1 MRRRAARTIFGLMTL
16 MYSTAAFTAGAQA
29 QNGEGAS
36 SALYQVLGKYRE
48 ASRRSEHESALKTLE
63 RSAEK
68 FNAVNE
74 GLLYLLRGRS
84 FERLEKREEALAEY
98 GKGLTLKSPVEA
110 QLRFSFARV
119 AAALGRV
126 DDAKS
131 ALNVLLATAAREPG
145 DVPQAMKLQTIFE
158 YEEQLAKAEKW
169 KQAIQLLGPA
179 LKRAKGSE
187 IYSSLI
193 YSMFR
198 AKRKTGISDCR
209 LARDL
214 YAKYPALPQLRDW
227 GPLLPENTVE
237 GLKPSCSATT
247 KDIQTRLRR
256 LQLSGQIERSLAE
269 IKVLRERGVF
279 DAWTTDT
286 MEVNALLSQGQ
297 NVEALKMLLKHVN
310 ENVGRPAFW
319 MLLGKISSR
328 LGDFAGAAGAYKK
341 AHDLSP
347 GGRTASDSLFNSAFA
362 SYQMQDYDGAEAG
375 FEKLS
380 RKFGRSKIARDARW
394 HLAWMSYLRHDY
406 ALALARWEGLLN
418 ERSKGRRRSRNS
430 GDATSFDR
438 IQYWSAMALM
448 QLGRSK
454 EAVERLRELV
464 KDPSIDYYSILAWYR
479 LRSLASNPALGI
491 KLSDAET
498 KMVFRPA
505 AGAALDVA
513 AEAVDAAGE
522 SVASDDVEGS
532 DISSD
537 SSGEA
542 NTEASSESSG
552 ETGGDNSAEA
562 NAAVA
567 AITAEGDLGAGVLN
581 EPVPSSNVRDPAL
594 QRRLERV
601 RLLFAAGLEEETRW
615 ELQNLDQRVRHPQD
629 RRTMM
634 AELHRMGRWDRSSV
648 LAELTFGVQ
657 RIRGGLDG
665 ARELWEFAY
674 PRAWQDSVPAASRS
688 ASVDEDLVWSIMRA
702 ESHYRAEARSPV
714 GASGL
719 MQIMPFT
726 GERVAKDLLGRRQFQ
741 ATELFDPETNIR
753 VGSRYLRRLGEKF
766 ANRIPLVAASYNAG
780 PHRVQTWLTGFGSL
794 SMDAFIEH
802 IPFVETRNY
811 VKKVTRNFQI
821 YRLLYKAD
829 QGSLGWLVGPIGVSP
844 QDGPGALDV
853 W

>member
-1 MRRRAARTIFGLMTL
+1 MKRRAARTVFGLMTFIFL
-16 MYSTAAFTAGAQA
+16 PSGFSAGAQA
-29 QNGEGAS
+29 PSGESS
-36 SALYQVLGKYRE
+36 SALYQVLAKYRE
-48 ASRRSEHESALKTLE
+48 SSRRGEHEAAVKTLE
-63 RSAEK
+63 KSAEK
-68 FNAVNE
+68 FNSVNE
-74 GLLYLLRGRS
+74 GLLKLLRGRS
-84 FERLEKREEALAEY
+84 FERLLKPNEALAEY
-98 GKGLTLKSPVEA
+98 TTGLTLKGPFEA

-119 AAALGRV
+119 AAAQGRS
-126 DDAKS
+126 DDAKN
-131 ALNVLLATAAREPG
+131 ALNLLLATAAREPG
-145 DVPQAMKLQTIFE
+145 DVPQAMKLQTVFE

-169 KQAIQLLGPA
+169 KQAIQLLQPT

-187 IYSSLI
+187 IYPSLV

-198 AKRKTGISDCR
+198 AKRKTGVSDCR

-214 YAKYPALPQLRDW
+214 YSKYPSLPQLADW
-227 GPLLPENTVE
+227 GPLLPENKVD

-256 LQLSGQIERSLAE
+256 LQLGGQIERSLAE
-269 IKVLRERGVF
+269 IKVLRDRGVF
-279 DAWTTDT
+279 DAWTTDS

-297 NVEALKMLLKHVN
+297 NAEAMKSLIKHAK
-310 ENVGRPAFW
+310 ENATRPAFW

-328 LGDFAGAAGAYKK
+328 LGDFTGAAGAYKR
-341 AHDLSP
+341 AHDLAP
-347 GGRTASDSLFNSAFA
+347 GGKAASDALFNSAFA
-362 SYQMQDYDGAEAG
+362 SYQMQDYDGAEVG

-406 ALALARWEGLLN
+406 NLALSRWEGLLK
-418 ERSKGRRRSRNS
+418 ERSRGGRRARNS

-438 IQYWSAMALM
+438 IQYWSAMALL
-448 QLGRSK
+448 QLGRNK
-454 EAVERLRELV
+454 EAIDRLRELI

-479 LRSLASNPALGI
+479 LKTTPGVT
-491 KLSDAET
+491 LSDSET
-498 KMVFRPA
+498 KMVFKPMP
-505 AGAALDVA
+505 GAATEAIVA
-513 AEAVDAAGE
+513 AAVADTAT
-522 SVASDDVEGS
+522 
-532 DISSD
+532 
-537 SSGEA
+537 EA
-542 NTEASSESSG
+542 NGSEASSENGEEAAAAEETDGG
-552 ETGGDNSAEA
+552 ETAGESTE
-562 NAAVA
+562 AVA
-567 AITAEGDLGAGVLN
+567 AIGADGEVGDSAFN

-601 RLLFAAGLEEETRW
+601 RLLFAAGLDEETRW

-648 LAELTFGVQ
+648 LAELTFGPQ

-674 PRAWQDSVPAASRS
+674 PRAWQDAVPAASR
-688 ASVDEDLVWSIMRA
+688 AAAVDEDLVWSIMRA

-726 GERVAKDLLGRRQFQ
+726 GERVAMDLLGRRQFQ
-741 ATELFDPETNIR
+741 ASELFDPETNIR

-766 ANRIPLVAASYNAG
+766 GSRIPLVAASYNAG
-780 PHRVQTWLTGFGSL
+780 PHRVQTWLSGFGSL

-811 VKKVTRNFQI
+811 VKKVTRNYQI
-821 YRLLYKAD
+821 YRLLYKED
-829 QGSLGWLVGPIGVSP
+829 RGSLGWLVGPVGVAP